1 VCQLKPD
8 IKLSLSS
15 AIVSFM
21 KTRRIGSCHCKAVRF
36 EVELDVTKVTR
47 CNCSICMKL
56 ASMGCIVKPADFRL
70 LAGKE
75 NLTTYPNRI
84 GGRLFCKTC
93 GVLCFGNGNLP
104 ELGGEF
110 VSINVNA
117 LDDVDAWLLE
127 PMYWDGRHDNWQA
140 GPRKEPWPV
149 FA

>member
-1 VCQLKPD
+1 MPLKPD

-15 AIVSFM
+15 AILFFM
-21 KTRRIGSCHCKAVRF
+21 KTHTGSCHCKAVRY
-36 EVELDVTKVTR
+36 EVQIENLDKVTR

-56 ASMGCIVKPADFRL
+56 GSTGCIVKPAAFRL

-75 NLTTYPNRI
+75 NLTTYPNAVGARY
-84 GGRLFCKTC
+84 FCKTC
-93 GVLCFGNGNLP
+93 GVLCHGDGHLV
-104 ELGGEF
+104 EVGGDF
-110 VSINVNA
+110 VSVNVNT
-117 LDDVDAWLLE
+117 LDDVDVGLLQ